1 LACGY
6 PRAVRVSH
14 SRAHPASVCGPSRE
28 GKNKEKENP
37 KKRLFVQGGLFS
49 LFAFPF
55 FAPDTKKKT
64 RGLCSE
70 RRAMCSTNPLFFF
83 SVIKLPRT
91 GVGRSGAYQ
100 AWIYER
106 KRKKR
111 KKKKKTRRGNAQNCQ
126 FDSAVGARCRRG
138 YQPSPE
144 RRPGANR
151 DSIERCAL
159 KFGGRGRC
167 PGTSCNWIWTQGRG
181 KNSRT
186 PKVIDC

>member
-1 LACGY
+1 MCVLPTLGRTQLPSAAQAEKGKTKKKKNLKKGCLCKG
-6 PRAVRVSH
+6 
-14 SRAHPASVCGPSRE
+14 VCFHHC
-28 GKNKEKENP
+28 
-37 KKRLFVQGGLFS
+37 LL
-49 LFAFPF
+49 
-55 FAPDTKKKT
+55 FAPDTKKRVGCVASGALSVVPT
-64 RGLCSE
+64 Y
-70 RRAMCSTNPLFFF
+70 APLFF

-100 AWIYER
+100 AWIYEE
-106 KRKKR
+106 KKKKK

-186 PKVIDC
+186 PQGD